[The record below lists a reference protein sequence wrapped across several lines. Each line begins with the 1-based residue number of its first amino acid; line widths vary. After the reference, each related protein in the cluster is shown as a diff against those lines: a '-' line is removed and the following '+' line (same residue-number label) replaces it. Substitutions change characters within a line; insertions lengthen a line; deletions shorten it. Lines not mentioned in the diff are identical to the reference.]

1 VVDAA
6 DHGGAVL
13 TVGLPVAWA
22 AVVLVLAWQHRPAPE
37 RVRTLAPAGPTVVRP
52 ALGPAARRWAAAAV
66 GGALSLVVLPVA
78 APLVVPLAWG
88 APVLR
93 ARRRAGTA
101 AVALQ
106 RALPETIDL
115 LRLAVGAGCNVPLAA
130 AAVGRRG
137 AGPVAAELAWVADQ
151 VDGGRR
157 CADALDDAA
166 ARLGP
171 AARPLLAALAASD
184 RYGASLDDTLARL
197 AADARADRR
206 RRAEEAARR
215 VPVRLLFPLVL
226 LVLPAFALL
235 TVAPLV
241 AGGLGSLRL

>member
-1 VVDAA
+1 MLT
-6 DHGGAVL
+6 AVL
-13 TVGLPVAWA
+13 PAAWA
-22 AVVLVLAWQHRPAPE
+22 MVVLALAWRHRPAPE
-37 RVRTLAPAGPTVVRP
+37 RVRSLRP
-52 ALGPAARRWAAAAV
+52 ARAAVVPPSLDPAARRWAAAAV
-66 GGALSLVVLPVA
+66 GGAVSLVVLPVA

-88 APVLR
+88 LPVLR
-93 ARRRAGTA
+93 ARRRAGAGT
-101 AVALQ
+101 VALL

-115 LRLAVGAGCNVPLAA
+115 LRLAVGAGCNVPLAV

-137 AGPVAAELAWVADQ
+137 AGPLAAELAWVAHQ

-157 CADALDDAA
+157 CADTLDAVA
-166 ARLGP
+166 ARSGP

>member
-1 VVDAA
+1 MLTS
-6 DHGGAVL
+6 VL
-13 TVGLPVAWA
+13 PATWA
-22 AVVLVLAWQHRPAPE
+22 AVVLVLAWAHRPAPD
-37 RVRTLAPAGPTVVRP
+37 RVRSLAPARAAAMSPS
-52 ALGPAARRWAAAAV
+52 LGPVARRWAAAAV
-66 GGALSLVVLPVA
+66 GGAVSLVVLPVA
-78 APLVVPLAWG
+78 APLVVLLAWG

-93 ARRRAGTA
+93 ARRRAGA
-101 AVALQ
+101 GSVALL
-106 RALPETIDL
+106 RGLPETIDL
-115 LRLAVGAGCNVPLAA
+115 LRLAVGAGCNVPLAV

-137 AGPVAAELAWVADQ
+137 TGPLAAELAWVAGQ

-171 AARPLLAALAASD
+171 VARPLLAALAASD

-197 AADARADRR
+197 ASDARADRR

-215 VPVRLLFPLVL
+215 VPVQLLFPLVL

>member
-1 VVDAA
+1 MLTL
-6 DHGGAVL
+6 VL
-13 TVGLPVAWA
+13 PLSWA
-22 AVVLVLAWQHRPAPE
+22 GLVLALAWRWRPAPA
-37 RVRTLAPAGPTVVRP
+37 RVRSLSPGVPSTAMPSLSPV
-52 ALGPAARRWAAAAV
+52 ARRWLAAAAAGLASV
-66 GGALSLVVLPVA
+66 LVLPVA
-78 APLVVPLAWG
+78 APVAVLLAWG

-93 ARRRAGTA
+93 TRRRAGAGTA
-101 AVALQ
+101 ALL
-106 RALPETIDL
+106 RSLPETVDL
-115 LRLAVGAGCNVPLAA
+115 LRLAVGAGCNVPLAV

-137 AGPVAAELAWVADQ
+137 SGPVAAELAWVTAQ

-157 CADALDDAA
+157 CADALDVAA
-166 ARLGP
+166 VRLGP
-171 AARPLLAALAASD
+171 VARPLLAALAASD
-184 RYGASLDDTLARL
+184 RYGAALDDTLARL
-197 AADARADRR
+197 AAEARADRR